1 MGTGRFAVGL
11 ATLVVAYAATFF
23 IVERIYHAGRAN
35 LLTIRW
41 VAFVMEAV
49 VRLREAV
56 LDRIRALPLF
66 QAARRL
72 ALRTRIRL
80 ARLRQRLRRLFA

>member
-1 MGTGRFAVGL
+1 M
-11 ATLVVAYAATFF
+11 
-23 IVERIYHAGRAN
+23 
-35 LLTIRW
+35 
-41 VAFVMEAV
+41 
-49 VRLREAV
+49 RLREAV